1 MKRFFQFL
9 LILIPLEF
17 ASGADYSKIDSQ
29 SATVPAAL
37 KTVQEISG
45 YLTKNL
51 STPTEKV
58 RAIYYWISH
67 NIRYDVSQLENAGIS
82 YRSGER
88 NLLNEVLQKRQGV
101 CQHYAELFN
110 ACCKAADIQSYII
123 AGYTKTDG
131 KIADLAHAWNAVVID
146 GKYYEIDATWAAG
159 YVDNGK
165 FTAKFNDV
173 YFMISP
179 AEFIKTHI
187 PFDLIWQFLD
197 NPVSNKE
204 FQAGDFSKLKIRSN
218 LNFSD
223 SIKSISGLDSLSIL
237 IRENKR
243 IRNSGL
249 TNDLIREYVSYNQ
262 QNIVQIK
269 YNQAVGEFN
278 KAVEA
283 YNIYVMHKNKQFKGS
298 SLEDAKI
305 MELLTAA
312 NNHAESSENRIR
324 FLNGDNSTI
333 MKNIFEL
340 QANIEALK
348 KNIDTESAFVKKYI
362 STGKPFRLFLFGR

>member
-1 MKRFFQFL
+1 MKRMVLPL
-9 LILIPLEF
+9 LILLPFNLMLG
-17 ASGADYSKIDSQ
+17 SDYNKVDSQ
-29 SATVPAAL
+29 LATVPATLRNAS
-37 KTVQEISG
+37 EITAD
-45 YLTKNL
+45 LTRNL
-51 STPTEKV
+51 STSTEKV

-67 NIRYDVSQLENAGIS
+67 NIRYDVSQLGSAGIS

-110 ACCKAADIQSYII
+110 ACCKATGIQSYII
-123 AGYTKTDG
+123 SGYTKTDG
-131 KIADLAHAWNAVVID
+131 KIAPLTHAWNAVVIN
-146 GKYYEIDATWAAG
+146 GKYYEIDATWASG

-165 FTAKFNDV
+165 FTAKFDDT
-173 YFMISP
+173 YFMIPP
-179 AEFIKTHI
+179 AEFIKTHM
-187 PFDLIWQFLD
+187 PFDPIWQFLD

-204 FQAGDFSKLKIRSN
+204 FQSSDFSKLKIRSN
-218 LNFSD
+218 FNFAD
-223 SIKSISGLDSLSIL
+223 SIKTIAGLDSLSIL

-243 IRNSGL
+243 IRNCGL

-269 YNQAVGEFN
+269 YNQAVGQFN
-278 KAVEA
+278 KAIEA

-305 MELLTAA
+305 MELLSAA
-312 NNHAESSENRIR
+312 NNHAESAQTRIR

-340 QANIEALK
+340 QTQIEALK
-348 KNIDTESAFVKKYI
+348 KNIDTETLFVKKYI
-362 STGKPFRLFLFGR
+362 STGKPFRMFLFGR